1 MRYERIGD
9 LMLLA
14 LDMQAVR
21 GGLSVDDIAERYGVA
36 RRTAFRMKEAVMRC
50 FPQTEEVPTGDKTK
64 RWRIPRGTLDKL
76 VAFSAEELAA
86 LGTAVRMMERN
97 GMHAE
102 AAEIDLVVAKLGALA
117 RPEVA
122 RRVEPDLEA
131 LLEAEGIAMRPGPK
145 LKVSAE
151 VVDGLRNAI
160 KACRKVRI
168 SYRAKSEKVARNRT
182 IHPYGFL
189 HGHRNYLV
197 GFHEG
202 RGKVAI
208 FSLPQVKVV
217 EVLEGSFEREHG
229 FDLEEF
235 ATRAFGVYQG
245 DHQYDV
251 VWRFRPEVADVATE
265 FQFHPNQTVERQADG
280 SLVVRFRASG
290 LIEMA
295 WHLYC
300 WGDGVDVLEPRE
312 LAEIVH
318 PHRHAWDALP

>member
-1 MRYERIGD
+1 MRYERTAD
-9 LMLLA
+9 LLLLA
-14 LDMQAVR
+14 LDMQAAR
-21 GGLSVDDIAERYGVA
+21 GGLSLDDIVERYGVA

-50 FPQTEEVPTGDKTK
+50 FPQTEEVPTGDKIK

-97 GMHAE
+97 GMQAE
-102 AAEIDLVVAKLGALA
+102 AAGVTSVVAKLGALA
-117 RPEVA
+117 RPEIA

-145 LKVSAE
+145 LKVSTE
-151 VVDGLRNAI
+151 VVDGLRDAI
-160 KACRKVRI
+160 KACRKVKI
-168 SYRAKSEKVARNRT
+168 FYRAKSEKAARYRT

-208 FSLPQVKVV
+208 FSLPQIREV
-217 EVLEGSFEREHG
+217 EVLEGTFEREDS

-245 DHQYDV
+245 DSQHDV
-251 VWRFRPEVADVATE
+251 VWRFSPAVADVAAE
-265 FQFHPNQTVERQADG
+265 FQFHPNQTVERRGDG
-280 SLVVRFRASG
+280 SLIVRFRASG

-300 WGDGVDVLEPRE
+300 WGDGVEVLEPPE
-312 LAEIVH
+312 LAEMAH